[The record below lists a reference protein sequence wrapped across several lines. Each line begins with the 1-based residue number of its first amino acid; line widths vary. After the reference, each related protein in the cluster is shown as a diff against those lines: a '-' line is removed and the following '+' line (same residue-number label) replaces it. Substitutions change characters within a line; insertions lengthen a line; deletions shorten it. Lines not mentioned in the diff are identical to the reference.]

1 MIPISVV
8 WSGVCLTELW
18 PVVKLQMVGFTLFS
32 QRAPSFA
39 RGQERCYGVP
49 LQITCG
55 CDRLAPY
62 SQVVEALP
70 MDLRFSPE
78 DEQYRLK
85 LRTWLEANLPTEA
98 PPSDQDAD
106 FAFRRDWQ
114 RKLYDGGWV
123 GINWPTEYGGQGAT
137 LIQQAIYAQEMTRA
151 RAPQPANGL
160 GIGIVGPT
168 LMEHGTEAQKQRYI
182 PKILNADEIW
192 CQGFSEPN
200 SGSDLASLQ
209 TKAVLDGDDFVVN
222 GQKIWTS
229 LGQYADWCILL
240 VRTDTD
246 APKHRGISYL
256 LVDMHSPGLTVRPLK
271 QITGN
276 SEFNETF
283 FDNVRVPKQNLIGGL
298 NEGWRIAMTTLTYE
312 RGISSLATQVRIK
325 QQLDTMIHYAG
336 KTRRNGGTLS
346 EDPLLRQ
353 DLAQAHIRVEIML
366 LNLYRGIT
374 SRLRGQPPGPEAS
387 LDKLYWS
394 ELDKW
399 MQELGMSLQGP
410 YSQLM
415 EGSGHAVAG
424 NWQYNFLRSRA
435 GTIYSGTS
443 EIQKNIIGE
452 RVLGLPK
459 A

>member
-1 MIPISVV
+1 
-8 WSGVCLTELW
+8 
-18 PVVKLQMVGFTLFS
+18 
-32 QRAPSFA
+32 
-39 RGQERCYGVP
+39 
-49 LQITCG
+49 
-55 CDRLAPY
+55 
-62 SQVVEALP
+62 
-70 MDLRFSPE
+70 MDIRFSPQ
-78 DEQYRLK
+78 DEQYRMQ
-85 LRTWLEANLPTEA
+85 LRTWLEANLPQE
-98 PPSDQDAD
+98 PSPSDQQE
-106 FAFRRDWQ
+106 AFEYRRAWQ

-123 GINWPTEYGGQGAT
+123 GIHWPKEYGGRGAT
-137 LIQQAIYAQEMTRA
+137 LVQQAIYAQEMTRA
-151 RAPQPANGL
+151 RAPQVANSL
-160 GIGIVGPT
+160 GISIVGPT
-168 LMEHGTEAQKQRYI
+168 LIEHGTEEQKRRFI
-182 PKILNADEIW
+182 PEILNAGEIW

-209 TKAVLDGDDFVVN
+209 TRAVLDGDEFVVN

-240 VRTDTD
+240 VRTDTE
-246 APKHRGISYL
+246 APKHRGITYL
-256 LVDMHSPGLTVRPLK
+256 LVDMHSPGVTVRPLK
-271 QITGN
+271 QITGH

-283 FDNVRVPKQNLIGGL
+283 FDNVRVPRENVVGEL

-325 QQLDTMIHYAG
+325 QHLDAMIDYVR
-336 KTRRNGGTLS
+336 TSRTNGHALS
-346 EDPLLRQ
+346 QDPLVRQ
-353 DLAQAHIRVEIML
+353 DLAQAYIRVEIML

-374 SRLRGQPPGPEAS
+374 NRLRGQPPGPEAS

-410 YSQLM
+410 FSQLM
-415 EGSGHAVAG
+415 RESKHAVPG
-424 NWQYNFLRSRA
+424 DWQYGFLWSRA

-459 A
+459 G

>member
-1 MIPISVV
+1 
-8 WSGVCLTELW
+8 
-18 PVVKLQMVGFTLFS
+18 
-32 QRAPSFA
+32 
-39 RGQERCYGVP
+39 
-49 LQITCG
+49 
-55 CDRLAPY
+55 
-62 SQVVEALP
+62 

-78 DEQYRLK
+78 DEQYRVK
-85 LRTWLEANLPTEA
+85 LRTWLEENLPQEARPTE
-98 PPSDQDAD
+98 QDAE
-106 FAFRRDWQ
+106 FAYRRAWQ
-114 RKLYDGGWV
+114 RQLYAGGWV
-123 GINWPTEYGGQGAT
+123 GINWPKAYGGQGAT

-151 RAPQPANGL
+151 KAPQPANGL

-168 LMEHGTEAQKQRYI
+168 LMHHGTEEQKKRFI
-182 PKILNADEIW
+182 PKILSGEEIW

-240 VRTDTD
+240 VRTDTN

-256 LVDMHSPGLTVRPLK
+256 LVDMHSPGITVRPLK

-283 FDNVRVPKQNLIGGL
+283 FDNVRVPKHNLVGEL

-325 QQLDTMIHYAG
+325 QQLDAMIDYARTTRKNGTMLAQ
-336 KTRRNGGTLS
+336 
-346 EDPLLRQ
+346 DPVLRQ
-353 DLAQAHIRVEIML
+353 QLARAYIGVEIML

-374 SRLRGQPPGPEAS
+374 TRLRGKPAGPEAS

-399 MQELGMSLQGP
+399 MQELGMELQGP

-415 EGSGHAVAG
+415 EESKHAVSG

-459 A
+459 G

>member
-1 MIPISVV
+1 
-8 WSGVCLTELW
+8 
-18 PVVKLQMVGFTLFS
+18 
-32 QRAPSFA
+32 
-39 RGQERCYGVP
+39 
-49 LQITCG
+49 
-55 CDRLAPY
+55 
-62 SQVVEALP
+62 

-78 DEQYRLK
+78 DEQYRVK
-85 LRTWLEANLPTEA
+85 LRTWLEENLPQEARPTE
-98 PPSDQDAD
+98 QDAE
-106 FAFRRDWQ
+106 FAYRRVWQ
-114 RKLYDGGWV
+114 RQLYAGGWV
-123 GINWPTEYGGQGAT
+123 GINWPKAYGGQGAT

-151 RAPQPANGL
+151 KAPQPANGL

-168 LMEHGTEAQKQRYI
+168 LMHHGTEEQKKRFI
-182 PKILNADEIW
+182 PKILSGEEIW

-240 VRTDTD
+240 VRTDPN

-256 LVDMHSPGLTVRPLK
+256 LVDMHSPGITVRPLK

-276 SEFNETF
+276 AEFNETF
-283 FDNVRVPKQNLIGGL
+283 FDNVRVPKHNLVGEL

-325 QQLDTMIHYAG
+325 QQLDAMIDYART
-336 KTRRNGGTLS
+336 TRKNGTTLAQ
-346 EDPLLRQ
+346 DPVLRQ
-353 DLAQAHIRVEIML
+353 QLARAYIGVEIML

-374 SRLRGQPPGPEAS
+374 TRLRGKPAGPEAS

-399 MQELGMSLQGP
+399 MQELGMELQGP

-415 EGSGHAVAG
+415 EESKHAVPG

-459 A
+459 G

>member
-1 MIPISVV
+1 
-8 WSGVCLTELW
+8 
-18 PVVKLQMVGFTLFS
+18 
-32 QRAPSFA
+32 
-39 RGQERCYGVP
+39 
-49 LQITCG
+49 
-55 CDRLAPY
+55 
-62 SQVVEALP
+62 

-78 DEQYRLK
+78 DEQYRQK
-85 LRTWLEANLPTEA
+85 LRTWLEAYVPQER
-98 PPSDQDAD
+98 PPKDQDAE
-106 FAFRRDWQ
+106 FAYRRAWQ
-114 RKLYDGGWV
+114 RQLYAGGLV
-123 GINWPTEYGGQGAT
+123 GINWPKEYGGQGAT
-137 LIQQAIYAQEMTRA
+137 LIQQAIYAQEMSRA

-160 GIGIVGPT
+160 GISIVGPT
-168 LMEHGTEAQKQRYI
+168 LIHHGTEEQKKRYI

-229 LGQYADWCILL
+229 MGQYADWCILL
-240 VRTDTD
+240 VRTDTN
-246 APKHRGISYL
+246 APKHRGISFL
-256 LVDMHSPGLTVRPLK
+256 LVDMQSPGVKVRPLK

-283 FDNVRVPKQNLIGGL
+283 FDNVRVPKQNLVGAL
-298 NEGWRIAMTTLTYE
+298 NEGWRVAMTTLTYE
-312 RGISSLATQVRIK
+312 RGISSLATQVRIQ
-325 QQLDTMIHYAG
+325 QQLNAMVDYART
-336 KTRRNGGTLS
+336 TRRNGHTLS
-346 EDPLLRQ
+346 QDPVLRQ
-353 DLAQAHIRVEIML
+353 SLAAAHIRVEIML

-394 ELDKW
+394 EMDKW
-399 MQELGMSLQGP
+399 MQELGMELQGP
-410 YSQLM
+410 YAQLM
-415 EGSGHAVAG
+415 HDSKYAVAG
-424 NWQYNFLRSRA
+424 DWQYNFLRSRA

-459 A
+459 G

>member
-1 MIPISVV
+1 
-8 WSGVCLTELW
+8 
-18 PVVKLQMVGFTLFS
+18 
-32 QRAPSFA
+32 
-39 RGQERCYGVP
+39 
-49 LQITCG
+49 
-55 CDRLAPY
+55 
-62 SQVVEALP
+62 

-78 DEQYRLK
+78 DEQYRQR
-85 LRTWLEANLPTEA
+85 LRTWLEANRPQES
-98 PPSDQDAD
+98 PPKDQDAE
-106 FAFRRDWQ
+106 FAYRRAWQ

-123 GINWPTEYGGQGAT
+123 GISWPKEYGGQGAT
-137 LIQQAIYAQEMTRA
+137 LIQQAIYAQEMARA

-160 GIGIVGPT
+160 GISIVGPT
-168 LMEHGTEAQKQRYI
+168 LMHHGTEEQKKRYI

-229 LGQYADWCILL
+229 MGQYADWCILL
-240 VRTDTD
+240 VRTDPN
-246 APKHRGISYL
+246 APKHRGISFL
-256 LVDMHSPGLTVRPLK
+256 LVDMHSPGITVRPLK

-283 FDNVRVPKQNLIGGL
+283 FDNVRVPKQNLVGAL
-298 NEGWRIAMTTLTYE
+298 NDGWRVAMTTLTYE

-325 QQLDTMIHYAG
+325 QHLDAMIEYART
-336 KTRRNGGTLS
+336 TRRNGHVLS
-346 EDPLLRQ
+346 QDPVYRQ
-353 DLAQAHIRVEIML
+353 NLAQAYIRVEIML

-394 ELDKW
+394 EMDKW
-399 MQELGMSLQGP
+399 MQEFGMELQGP

-415 EGSGHAVAG
+415 HDSKYAVPG
-424 NWQYNFLRSRA
+424 DWQYNFLRSRA

-443 EIQKNIIGE
+443 EIQRNIIGE

-459 A
+459 G

>member
-1 MIPISVV
+1 
-8 WSGVCLTELW
+8 
-18 PVVKLQMVGFTLFS
+18 
-32 QRAPSFA
+32 
-39 RGQERCYGVP
+39 
-49 LQITCG
+49 
-55 CDRLAPY
+55 
-62 SQVVEALP
+62 

-78 DEQYRLK
+78 DEQYRQK
-85 LRTWLEANLPTEA
+85 LRGWLEAHVPQER
-98 PPSDQDAD
+98 PPKDQDAE
-106 FAFRRDWQ
+106 FAYRRAWQ
-114 RKLYDGGWV
+114 RQLYAGGLV
-123 GINWPTEYGGQGAT
+123 GINWPKEYGGQGAT
-137 LIQQAIYAQEMTRA
+137 LIQQAIYAQEMARA

-160 GIGIVGPT
+160 GISIVGPT
-168 LMEHGTEAQKQRYI
+168 LIHHGTEEQKKRYI

-229 LGQYADWCILL
+229 MGQYADWCILL
-240 VRTDTD
+240 VRTDTN
-246 APKHRGISYL
+246 APKHRGISFL
-256 LVDMHSPGLTVRPLK
+256 LVDMHSPGITVRPLK

-283 FDNVRVPKQNLIGGL
+283 FDSVRVPKQNLVGAL
-298 NEGWRIAMTTLTYE
+298 NEGWRVAMTTLTYE
-312 RGISSLATQVRIK
+312 RGISSLATQVRIQ
-325 QQLDTMIHYAG
+325 QQLDAMVDYART
-336 KTRRNGGTLS
+336 TRTNGHTLS
-346 EDPLLRQ
+346 QDPVLRQ
-353 DLAQAHIRVEIML
+353 SLAAAHIRVEIML

-394 ELDKW
+394 EMDKW
-399 MQELGMSLQGP
+399 MQELGMELQGP

-415 EGSGHAVAG
+415 HDSKHAIPG
-424 NWQYNFLRSRA
+424 DWQYNFLRSRA

-459 A
+459 G

>member
-1 MIPISVV
+1 
-8 WSGVCLTELW
+8 
-18 PVVKLQMVGFTLFS
+18 
-32 QRAPSFA
+32 
-39 RGQERCYGVP
+39 
-49 LQITCG
+49 
-55 CDRLAPY
+55 
-62 SQVVEALP
+62 
-70 MDLRFSPE
+70 MDIRFSPE

-85 LRTWLEANLPTEA
+85 LRGWLEANMPQEA
-98 PPSDQDAD
+98 QPAEQDA
-106 FAFRRDWQ
+106 AFDYRRAWQ
-114 RKLYDGGWV
+114 RELYAGGWV
-123 GINWPTEYGGQGAT
+123 GINWPKEYGGQGAT
-137 LIQQAIYAQEMTRA
+137 LIHQAIYAQEMA
-151 RAPQPANGL
+151 RAKAAQPAKGL
-160 GIGIVGPT
+160 GISIVGPT
-168 LMEHGTEAQKQRYI
+168 LMAHGTEEQKKRYI

-209 TKAVLDGDDFVVN
+209 TRAVLDGDEFVVN

-240 VRTDTD
+240 VRTDPD

-256 LVDMHSPGLTVRPLK
+256 LVDMHTPGITVKPLQ
-271 QITGN
+271 QITGHA
-276 SEFNETF
+276 EFNETF
-283 FDNVRVPKQNLIGGL
+283 FDDVRVPRENLIGDMSD
-298 NEGWRIAMTTLTYE
+298 GWRIAMTTLTYE
-312 RGISSLATQVRIK
+312 RGISSLAVQVRVK
-325 QQLDTMIHYAG
+325 QHLDAMIDYA
-336 KTRRNGGTLS
+336 KQTRHNGDTLS
-346 EDPLLRQ
+346 KDPVLRQ
-353 DLAQAHIRVEIML
+353 ALAEAHIRVQIML

-399 MQELGMSLQGP
+399 MQEVGMTMQGP

-415 EGSGHAVAG
+415 HDSKYAVPG
-424 NWQYNFLRSRA
+424 DWQYNFLRSRA

-459 A
+459 G

>member
-1 MIPISVV
+1 
-8 WSGVCLTELW
+8 
-18 PVVKLQMVGFTLFS
+18 
-32 QRAPSFA
+32 
-39 RGQERCYGVP
+39 
-49 LQITCG
+49 
-55 CDRLAPY
+55 
-62 SQVVEALP
+62 

-78 DEQYRLK
+78 DEQYRQK
-85 LRTWLEANLPTEA
+85 LRTWLEAHVPQER
-98 PPSDQDAD
+98 PPKDQDAE
-106 FAFRRDWQ
+106 FAFRRAWQ
-114 RKLYDGGWV
+114 RQLYAGGLV
-123 GINWPTEYGGQGAT
+123 GINWPKEYGGQGAT
-137 LIQQAIYAQEMTRA
+137 LIQQAIYAQEMARA

-160 GIGIVGPT
+160 GISIVGPT
-168 LMEHGTEAQKQRYI
+168 LIHHGTEEQKKRYI

-229 LGQYADWCILL
+229 MGQYADWCILL
-240 VRTDTD
+240 VRTDTN
-246 APKHRGISYL
+246 APKHRGISFL
-256 LVDMHSPGLTVRPLK
+256 LVDMQSPGVKVRPLK

-283 FDNVRVPKQNLIGGL
+283 FDNVRVPKQNLVGAL
-298 NEGWRIAMTTLTYE
+298 NEGWRVAMTTLTYE

-325 QQLDTMIHYAG
+325 QQLDAMVDYART
-336 KTRRNGGTLS
+336 TRRNGHTLS
-346 EDPLLRQ
+346 HDPVLRQ
-353 DLAQAHIRVEIML
+353 SLAAAHIRVEIML

-394 ELDKW
+394 EMDKW
-399 MQELGMSLQGP
+399 MQELGMELQGP
-410 YSQLM
+410 YAQLM
-415 EGSGHAVAG
+415 HDSKYAIPGD
-424 NWQYNFLRSRA
+424 WQYNFLRSRA

-459 A
+459 G

>member
-1 MIPISVV
+1 
-8 WSGVCLTELW
+8 
-18 PVVKLQMVGFTLFS
+18 
-32 QRAPSFA
+32 
-39 RGQERCYGVP
+39 
-49 LQITCG
+49 
-55 CDRLAPY
+55 
-62 SQVVEALP
+62 

-78 DEQYRLK
+78 DEQYRQK
-85 LRTWLEANLPTEA
+85 LRAWLEAHVPQER
-98 PPSDQDAD
+98 PPKDQDAE
-106 FAFRRDWQ
+106 FAFRRAWQ
-114 RKLYDGGWV
+114 RQLYAGGLV
-123 GINWPTEYGGQGAT
+123 GINWPKEYGGQGAT
-137 LIQQAIYAQEMTRA
+137 LIQQAIYAQEMARA

-160 GIGIVGPT
+160 GISIVGPT
-168 LMEHGTEAQKQRYI
+168 LIHHGTEEQKKRYI

-229 LGQYADWCILL
+229 MGQYADWCILL
-240 VRTDTD
+240 VRTDTN
-246 APKHRGISYL
+246 APKHRGISFL
-256 LVDMHSPGLTVRPLK
+256 LVDMHSPGVKVRPLK

-276 SEFNETF
+276 SDFNETF
-283 FDNVRVPKQNLIGGL
+283 FDNVRVPKQNLVGAL
-298 NEGWRIAMTTLTYE
+298 NEGWRVAMTTLTYE

-325 QQLDTMIHYAG
+325 QQLDAMVDYART
-336 KTRRNGGTLS
+336 TRRNGHTLS
-346 EDPLLRQ
+346 QDPVLRQ
-353 DLAQAHIRVEIML
+353 SLATAHIRVEIML

-394 ELDKW
+394 EMDKW
-399 MQELGMSLQGP
+399 MQELGMELQGP
-410 YSQLM
+410 YAQLM
-415 EGSGHAVAG
+415 HDSKYAIPGD
-424 NWQYNFLRSRA
+424 WQYNFLRSRA

-459 A
+459 G

>member
-1 MIPISVV
+1 
-8 WSGVCLTELW
+8 
-18 PVVKLQMVGFTLFS
+18 
-32 QRAPSFA
+32 
-39 RGQERCYGVP
+39 
-49 LQITCG
+49 
-55 CDRLAPY
+55 
-62 SQVVEALP
+62 

-78 DEQYRLK
+78 DEQYRVK
-85 LRTWLEANLPTEA
+85 IRTWLEENLPAEPRPTE
-98 PPSDQDAD
+98 QDAE
-106 FAFRRDWQ
+106 FAYRRAWQ
-114 RKLYDGGWV
+114 RQLYAGGWV
-123 GINWPTEYGGQGAT
+123 GINWPKEYGGQGAT

-151 RAPQPANGL
+151 KAPQPANGL

-168 LMEHGTEAQKQRYI
+168 LMHHGTEEQKKRFI
-182 PKILNADEIW
+182 PKILSGEEIW

-240 VRTDTD
+240 VRTDPN

-256 LVDMHSPGLTVRPLK
+256 LVDMHSPGITVRPLK

-283 FDNVRVPKQNLIGGL
+283 FDNVRVPKQNLVGEL

-325 QQLDTMIHYAG
+325 QQLDAMIDYART
-336 KTRRNGGTLS
+336 TRKNGATLAQ
-346 EDPLLRQ
+346 DPMLRQ
-353 DLAQAHIRVEIML
+353 QLARAYIGVEIML

-374 SRLRGQPPGPEAS
+374 TRLRGKPAGPEAS

-399 MQELGMSLQGP
+399 MQELGMELQGP

-415 EGSGHAVAG
+415 EESKYAVPG

-459 A
+459 G

>member
-1 MIPISVV
+1 
-8 WSGVCLTELW
+8 
-18 PVVKLQMVGFTLFS
+18 
-32 QRAPSFA
+32 
-39 RGQERCYGVP
+39 
-49 LQITCG
+49 
-55 CDRLAPY
+55 
-62 SQVVEALP
+62 

-78 DEQYRLK
+78 DEQYRQQ
-85 LRTWLEANLPTEA
+85 LRGWLEANVPKER
-98 PPSDQDAD
+98 PPKDQDAE
-106 FAFRRDWQ
+106 FAYRRTWQ
-114 RKLYDGGWV
+114 RKLYEGGLV
-123 GINWPTEYGGQGAT
+123 GINWPKEYGGQGAT
-137 LIQQAIYAQEMTRA
+137 LIQQAIYAQEMARA

-160 GIGIVGPT
+160 GISIVGPT
-168 LMEHGTEAQKQRYI
+168 LIHHGTEEQKKRYI

-229 LGQYADWCILL
+229 MGQYADWCILL
-240 VRTDTD
+240 VRTDTN
-246 APKHRGISYL
+246 APKHRGISFL
-256 LVDMHSPGLTVRPLK
+256 LVDMHSPGITVRPLK

-283 FDNVRVPKQNLIGGL
+283 FDSVRVPKQNLVGAL
-298 NEGWRIAMTTLTYE
+298 NEGWRVAMTTLTYE
-312 RGISSLATQVRIK
+312 RGISSLATQVRIQ
-325 QQLDTMIHYAG
+325 QQLDAMVDYART
-336 KTRRNGGTLS
+336 TRRNGHTLS
-346 EDPLLRQ
+346 QDPVLRQ
-353 DLAQAHIRVEIML
+353 SLAAAHIRVEIML

-394 ELDKW
+394 EMDKW
-399 MQELGMSLQGP
+399 MQELGMELQGP

-415 EGSGHAVAG
+415 HDSKHAIPG
-424 NWQYNFLRSRA
+424 DWQYNFLRSRA

-459 A
+459 G